1 MCVCLWGEELNL
13 GGFEVFWGVGVV
25 SAFEQLQLELGL
37 GLSDRGVDG

>member
-1 MCVCLWGEELNL
+1 MCVSGERSLIWVV
-13 GGFEVFWGVGVV
+13 FEVFWGVGVV